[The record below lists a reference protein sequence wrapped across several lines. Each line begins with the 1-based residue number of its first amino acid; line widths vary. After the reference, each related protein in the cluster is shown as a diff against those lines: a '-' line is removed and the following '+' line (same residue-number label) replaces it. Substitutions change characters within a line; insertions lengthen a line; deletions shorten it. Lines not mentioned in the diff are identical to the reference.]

1 MIIFYLLI
9 IIFIIRHIVIEVN
22 NQKLRNPKNEN
33 EDIKTID
40 GITYLIKDNSSYV
53 MYKLDSAFTSKYLKS
68 WTFTKKSNTEGE
80 LVFGALN
87 IATNGSGNKDYGHT
101 YNVKIESFGDN
112 TLLHMTYIGKTG
124 IGNMGP
130 SKLLTQAYHFF
141 MLEQFDVIEIRENS
155 NEHD

>member
-9 IIFIIRHIVIEVN
+9 IIFIIRHIVIEIN

-68 WTFTKKSNTEGE
+68 WTFTKNPILK
-80 LVFGALN
+80 
-87 IATNGSGNKDYGHT
+87 GN
-101 YNVKIESFGDN
+101 
-112 TLLHMTYIGKTG
+112 
-124 IGNMGP
+124 
-130 SKLLTQAYHFF
+130 
-141 MLEQFDVIEIRENS
+141 
-155 NEHD
+155 